1 MAGGSCCLNRQI
13 ILTTGDIERISQFVG
28 TREFYTMEAPESWYL
43 EPSYDPDWL
52 PLVMKPGN
60 VLRVLKRNREKNCEM
75 LTDKGCRLPFSIRPL
90 ICQLHPYMHT
100 EKGILGVDESCPIS
114 KEKES
119 NAILEQLDMP
129 LVKAREWQ
137 KKLYL
142 ELNSERNGMA
152 AR

>member
-1 MAGGSCCLNRQI
+1 
-13 ILTTGDIERISQFVG
+13 
-28 TREFYTMEAPESWYL
+28 
-43 EPSYDPDWL
+43 
-52 PLVMKPGN
+52 
-60 VLRVLKRNREKNCEM
+60 
-75 LTDKGCRLPFSIRPL
+75 
-90 ICQLHPYMHT
+90 MHT